1 MFIPIATDY
10 PKTAMRAP
18 EVVAL
23 LFLVGS
29 AAAAPRSLLD
39 CAAADIC
46 KTHEGLTACP
56 GETFYNPGCMPST
69 CQCGT
74 GGVLKCERVAACA
87 TQCKSSGDCAAA
99 VRTATAQPG
108 LYPMCQCEARST
120 VGTIASR
127 FDECLGEDTGA
138 GRGCEYGRC
147 ANMCEGLT
155 AICSSEG
162 RCVLA
167 EDGTEAEDAS

>member
-1 MFIPIATDY
+1 MG
-10 PKTAMRAP
+10 
-18 EVVAL
+18 VASRIL
-23 LFLVGS
+23 AELKLGACSS
-29 AAAAPRSLLD
+29 ARTLPLPMTSVYSSP
-39 CAAADIC
+39 
-46 KTHEGLTACP
+46 GLTW
-56 GETFYNPGCMPST
+56 MMS
-69 CQCGT
+69 GT
-74 GGVLKCERVAACA
+74 ALW
-87 TQCKSSGDCAAA
+87 A